1 MPRML
6 SSADKRH
13 FVEHGYLVRQLPFD
27 AAVFA
32 RAIDLAWQHLDP
44 QLVRDDPASWRT
56 DCAITDSCHTRT
68 MSERRGRVKLRECV
82 HPVGWLGDV
91 IHGDPRIL
99 EMVRDLLG
107 PDAVPRR
114 KIRGLYP
121 VFPQPELEPRRHG
134 GMDAHPFQVSCIVY
148 LSDVEQ
154 GGGEFMVWPGSHRI
168 MSRAFDG
175 PYACKLNEQ
184 QRELRKQAEA
194 QSSPVHL
201 PGPAGT
207 VILWHHR
214 LLHGPNTNRG
224 TSIRHA
230 LVGDFLRADWEARA
244 GETHAAGMWS
254 GWAVDDRLRAWPK
267 RLGAFGR
274 RLLGARAANAIA

>member
-99 EMVRDLLG
+99 EMVREGARQAGRDPDALRIVVRSLVDLADADPG
-107 PDAVPRR
+107 PDRRPLHGTPEQVLEDFAMLRAQGVTEVFVDLNFMPRV
-114 KIRGLYP
+114 GSP
-121 VFPQPELEPRRHG
+121 DV
-134 GMDAHPFQVSCIVY
+134 DA
-148 LSDVEQ
+148 
-154 GGGEFMVWPGSHRI
+154 GK
-168 MSRAFDG
+168 AT
-175 PYACKLNEQ
+175 
-184 QRELRKQAEA
+184 AEA
-194 QSSPVHL
+194 EHVL
-201 PGPAGT
+201 EALAPAH
-207 VILWHHR
+207 V
-214 LLHGPNTNRG
+214 
-224 TSIRHA
+224 SA
-230 LVGDFLRADWEARA
+230 
-244 GETHAAGMWS
+244 
-254 GWAVDDRLRAWPK
+254 
-267 RLGAFGR
+267 
-274 RLLGARAANAIA
+274 